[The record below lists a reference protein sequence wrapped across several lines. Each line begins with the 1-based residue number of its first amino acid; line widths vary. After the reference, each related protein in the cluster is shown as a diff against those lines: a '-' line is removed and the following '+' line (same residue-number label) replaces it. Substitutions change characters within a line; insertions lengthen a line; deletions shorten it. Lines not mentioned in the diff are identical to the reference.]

1 MFAVLLR
8 SPDDRQGWLGISSVA
23 VELEV
28 GR

>member
-8 SPDDRQGWLGISSVA
+8 SPDDREGWLGISSVA